1 MRLVVIFYLTL
12 ILLGSGHTI
21 GEPRKRPHRNQ
32 MRLSKDSAMT
42 AAELVTNYFQDRI
55 KKNYQFSHFESYLIK
70 GFLHNLIETRDN
82 AYKAPEFWYSR
93 QG

>member
-1 MRLVVIFYLTL
+1 MIFVLTL
-12 ILLGSGHTI
+12 ILLGSGHTMRQL
-21 GEPRKRPHRNQ
+21 RKWPHRNQ
-32 MRLSKDSAMT
+32 MRLSKDSAVT

-55 KKNYQFSHFESYLIK
+55 KKNYQFSHFESFLIK
-70 GFLHNLIETRDN
+70 GFLHNLIETRDK